1 VPGRCDVKALVL
13 MAATEGDWDA
23 ATSEQRQEV
32 MDAHTAF
39 HKAVAER
46 ATMLAGEALTS
57 SSQARTLRH
66 QGGTAVVADG
76 PYAEAAEQIGGFY
89 LVEAESLDLVVE
101 LCHLL
106 PTSYAVEVRP
116 VIDLEGYEDTRD
128 WE

>member
-1 VPGRCDVKALVL
+1 MKALVL
-13 MAATEGDWDA
+13 MAATEGGWDT
-23 ATSEQRQEV
+23 ATAEQRQQV

-46 ATMLAGEALTS
+46 ATMLAGEALAES
-57 SSQARTLRH
+57 PQARTLRH
-66 QGGTAVVADG
+66 VDGAPVVTDG
-76 PYAEAAEQIGGFY
+76 PYAESVEQIGGFY

-106 PTSYAVEVRP
+106 PSSYAVEVRP
-116 VIDLEGYEDTRD
+116 VIEIEGYEGTRD